1 MAWLLL
7 QRQEPVHLHHVHL
20 KTSTH
25 RDVVE
30 SIAVSRIIS
39 WLKSNARPFDYTM
52 SVARAIGYDIVV
64 VSRQCAELCKRKG
77 IRPAALARGSNAHD
91 MARTSL
97 NAPRELADKEWAKH
111 WDGDPPPVIYPIA
124 NMTKAE
130 LWHAL
135 PEPLRNLTWSC
146 RQPKFEDEV
155 VRACGQCRTC
165 QEMSGESVPLNLM
178 HVS

>member
-7 QRQEPVHLHHVHL
+7 QGQQPVHFHHVHL

-30 SIAVSRIIS
+30 SIAMSRIMS
-39 WLKSNARPFDYTM
+39 WLKANARPFSYTM

-64 VSRQCAELCKRKG
+64 VSRHCAEMCKRKG
-77 IRPAALARGSNAHD
+77 FRPSALARGSNAHD
-91 MARTSL
+91 IARVSL
-97 NAPRELADKEWAKH
+97 NTPRELADKEWAKY
-111 WDGDPPPVIYPIA
+111 WGGDPPPVIYPIA
-124 NMTKAE
+124 GMTKSQ
-130 LWHAL
+130 LWYAL

-146 RQPKFEDEV
+146 RRPIFADEA

-165 QEMSGESVPLNLM
+165 QEMSGEGVPLNLTL
-178 HVS
+178 VA